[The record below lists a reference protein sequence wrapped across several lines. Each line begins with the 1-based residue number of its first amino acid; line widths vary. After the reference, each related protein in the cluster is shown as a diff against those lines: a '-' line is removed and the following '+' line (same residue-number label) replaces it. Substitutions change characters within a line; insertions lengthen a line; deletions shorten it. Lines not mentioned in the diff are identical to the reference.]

1 MLGAIFHVTTGGG
14 TCKISSYNHWKSH
27 IDHTEIENEFFSK
40 TWLAMNEKV
49 VYKKILGCIK
59 TAFIRDLGRCLDNTK
74 DM

>member
-14 TCKISSYNHWKSH
+14 TCKISSDNHWKSYT
-27 IDHTEIENEFFSK
+27 DHTEIENEFFSK

-49 VYKKILGCIK
+49 VYKKILGCINI
-59 TAFIRDLGRCLDNTK
+59 AFIRDLGRFLDNTN

>member
-14 TCKISSYNHWKSH
+14 TCKISSDNHWKSH

-49 VYKKILGCIK
+49 VYKKYYAVLIQHSLEI
-59 TAFIRDLGRCLDNTK
+59 FK
-74 DM
+74 DV